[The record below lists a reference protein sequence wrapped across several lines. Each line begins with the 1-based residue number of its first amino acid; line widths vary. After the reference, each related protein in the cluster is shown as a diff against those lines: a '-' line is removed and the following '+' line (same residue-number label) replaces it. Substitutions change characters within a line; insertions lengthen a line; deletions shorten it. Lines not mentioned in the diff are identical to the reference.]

1 MGINAGTLARFGG
14 MAGGAAAAPAATAG
28 AAPLPASVP
37 TAAQTA
43 QAAQAA
49 STAQTL
55 QVGGAVVAAI
65 GAISS
70 AMSQRLAL
78 KGAAEIA
85 EINAAVAERA
95 AQQELSRGQDLVAQ
109 ATERAGQVKGAQRAA
124 MAANGIDLG
133 EGSAA
138 EVLTSTDL
146 AKERDMQTIQ
156 ANAVRAAWGH
166 RVNAT
171 SLTSQART
179 DRAGADSI
187 SPLVAGTSSLLS
199 SAGQIASSWYSMN
212 KNGVALKGT

>member
-1 MGINAGTLARFGG
+1 MGINAGTTARFGG
-14 MAGGAAAAPAATAG
+14 LFGTPAATA
-28 AAPLPASVP
+28 AAPSTMSAATPAAVP
-37 TAAQTA
+37 GAA
-43 QAAQAA
+43 QAAQVGQMA
-49 STAQTL
+49 TTL
-55 QVGGAVVAAI
+55 QIGGAVVAAI
-65 GAISS
+65 GAVSS

-85 EINAAVAERA
+85 EINAGIAERA
-95 AQQELSRGQDLVAQ
+95 AQQEMARGQEVIAQ

-146 AKERDMQTIQ
+146 AKEHDMQVIQ

-166 RVNAT
+166 RMSAT
-171 SLTSQART
+171 SLGNQARA
-179 DRAGADSI
+179 DRAGAGSI

-199 SAGQIASSWYSMN
+199 SAGQIAGSWYSMN
-212 KNGVALKGT
+212 KNGISLKGT

>member
-1 MGINAGTLARFGG
+1 MGINAGTTARFGG
-14 MAGGAAAAPAATAG
+14 LFGTPAATAAAPATMPAATAVPG
-28 AAPLPASVP
+28 A
-37 TAAQTA
+37 A
-43 QAAQAA
+43 QAAQVGQMA
-49 STAQTL
+49 TTL

-85 EINAAVAERA
+85 EINAGMAERA
-95 AQQELSRGQDLVAQ
+95 AQQEMARGQELVAQ

-138 EVLTSTDL
+138 EVLTTTDL
-146 AKERDMQTIQ
+146 AREHDMQVIQ
-156 ANAVRAAWGH
+156 VNAVRAAWGH
-166 RVNAT
+166 RMSAT
-171 SLTSQART
+171 SLSNQARA
-179 DRAGADSI
+179 DRAGAGSI

-199 SAGQIASSWYSMN
+199 SAGQIAGSWYSMN
-212 KNGVALKGT
+212 KNGVSLKGT